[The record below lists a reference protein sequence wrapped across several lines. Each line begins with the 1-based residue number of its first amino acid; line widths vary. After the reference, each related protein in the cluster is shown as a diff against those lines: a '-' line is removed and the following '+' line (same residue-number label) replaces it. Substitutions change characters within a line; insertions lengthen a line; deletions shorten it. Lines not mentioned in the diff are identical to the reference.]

1 MTKDV
6 SVSCTCGKVKGV
18 IHGLSAAS
26 SNHVQ
31 CPCKGCQS
39 YAHYLGRATDMMD
52 EAGYSNIFQ
61 IDPATFEITE
71 GLEHL
76 ACVRMTPKGP
86 LRWYT
91 DCCKT
96 PLGNTLPKGGVPF
109 LGVLPI
115 CTGHKGTDPA
125 VVEMVG
131 PVRAVANEKRPQTFA
146 EKLKA
151 WGMLAHLMR
160 LLLWWRI
167 RGGKSWKPFFDKDT
181 LRPIRKPITI
191 SKAESK
197 ALAEKVI

>member
-39 YAHYLGRATDMMD
+39 YAHYLGRAADMLD

-61 IDPATFEITE
+61 IDPVTFEIKE

-115 CTGHKGTDPA
+115 CTGYKGTDQA

-131 PVRAVANEKRPQTFA
+131 PVRAVANEKRPQTLA
-146 EKLKA
+146 EKLKV

-197 ALAEKVI
+197 ALAEKVV